1 MCSIVCQV
9 IQKRVMRKKS
19 FNMGHIDDFRD
30 CISISYPFKSLGFY
44 KCGKIKHVHAGGSVF
59 LTAGGYTAR

>member
-1 MCSIVCQV
+1 
-9 IQKRVMRKKS
+9 MRKKS